1 MARGMREDLI
11 GIDGMNPTGGILLAF
26 QVEMVAFPSHKSQPP
41 RDSGI
46 LPDSGLPQPHD
57 MTLALIFSASRF
69 RIISRRS
76 QHAPSISHCSAGF
89 SFFTAGV
96 NDDSLVSIVS
106 YIRTAYQIG
115 MNVVV
120 FQLYTPLEPSCR

>member
-11 GIDGMNPTGGILLAF
+11 GIDGMNPAGGIFLAS
-26 QVEMVAFPSHKSQPP
+26 QVDMVAFPSHKPQPP
-41 RDSGI
+41 RESV

-57 MTLALIFSASRF
+57 MTLALVFSASRF

-76 QHAPSISHCSAGF
+76 QHASSISHCSAGF
-89 SFFTAGV
+89 SFFTTGV
-96 NDDSLVSIVS
+96 NDDSVVSIVS
-106 YIRTAYQIG
+106 YIRTTYQIG